1 MQLSH
6 AIQDPPLA
14 TPSGV
19 EFCLEGKSQ
28 RVYCAVTRAA
38 LIFLAG
44 HFLVE
49 KDYGRIFSAY
59 REQIAH
65 AAARKF
71 AEESDRRRRVIV
83 NVHDLV
89 AYAPDLHDV
98 DETPTA
104 SA

>member
-1 MQLSH
+1 MQLYR

-19 EFCLEGKSQ
+19 EFCLEGKRQ
-28 RVYCAVTRAA
+28 KIYCAVTRAA

-59 REQIAH
+59 RDQIAH
-65 AAARKF
+65 TAARKF
-71 AEESDRRRRVIV
+71 ADESDYRSRVIV

-89 AYAPDLHDV
+89 AYAPELHDL
-98 DETPTA
+98 DDTPTA
-104 SA
+104 PA

>member
-1 MQLSH
+1 M
-6 AIQDPPLA
+6 A

-19 EFCLEGKSQ
+19 EFYLDGDTQK
-28 RVYCAVTRAA
+28 VYCAVTRAA

-49 KDYGRIFSAY
+49 KDYGRIFGTY
-59 REQIAH
+59 RDQIEQ

-71 AEESDRRRRVIV
+71 TEGSDRRRRVIV

-89 AYAPDLHDV
+89 AFAPDLAS
-98 DETPTA
+98 DETSTP
-104 SA
+104 SR